1 LARKKLA
8 RSHGARAERDG
19 IVLRDLDESAFL
31 TEEMEGDVLDWEN
44 SRFAELAKNLVDL
57 NVNFIDAEGLDE
69 ILDIRDTISYDTRR
83 SRRSNIVRVVN
94 KEYKKQFGL
103 PLIRRARHPV
113 DRRRTIYYITVKKKK
128 T

>member
-1 LARKKLA
+1 
-8 RSHGARAERDG
+8 
-19 IVLRDLDESAFL
+19 
-31 TEEMEGDVLDWEN
+31 MEGDILDWEN

-69 ILDIRDTISYDTRR
+69 ILDIRETVSYDTRR
-83 SRRSNIVRVVN
+83 SRRSNIIRVVN
-94 KEYKKQFGL
+94 KEYEKHFGL

-113 DRRRTIYYITVKKKK
+113 DRRRTIYYITAKKKK